1 MLSNA
6 AKIATQKMNIL
17 CGKKHTF
24 WFEYLKYVC
33 SCRWAQN
40 WMVIDDPGETAAFNI
55 VLLIDSGKQR
65 FFLWILLSGGPWGE
79 HIWGPIRGYVWGSIG
94 LLVALFYVFGLLC
107 FFVVVV
113 LVVVCVGVGG
123 LILGPYPFM
132 GSGGQFQV
140 LSLDGKYKSTHIQIQ
155 LQVQSGNT
163 KQK

>member
-1 MLSNA
+1 M
-6 AKIATQKMNIL
+6 
-17 CGKKHTF
+17 
-24 WFEYLKYVC
+24 FEG
-33 SCRWAQN
+33 
-40 WMVIDDPGETAAFNI
+40 P
-55 VLLIDSGKQR
+55 SGCWWPYSM
-65 FFLWILLSGGPWGE
+65 FL
-79 HIWGPIRGYVWGSIG
+79 V
-94 LLVALFYVFGLLC
+94 FYV